1 MGQFLHIAVIM
12 MRDQATIKEVITEH
26 VHLILGANYVLS
38 IQEGAEGDV
47 FDGVRAKLRN
57 NVGGVRKKQADYLI
71 YALLEAVIDS
81 YFIILE
87 DVGEEVEDLQDEML
101 ENPSVRLLKQVR
113 DLKRSARFL
122 RRSVW
127 PLREVLSELERADSP
142 LINDANNLFFRRAYE
157 HTIQV
162 MDIAES
168 ARDVLSDM
176 LDIYLSS
183 VSNRL
188 NQVMKTLT
196 IITTIFMPLS
206 FIAGLYGMNFHFMP
220 ELGWRFGYPLILAV
234 MVVIVMIMLV
244 FFRRKEWL

>member
-1 MGQFLHIAVIM
+1 
-12 MRDQATIKEVITEH
+12 
-26 VHLILGANYVLS
+26 LGVNYVLS

-47 FDGVRAKLRN
+47 FDGVRAKLHN
-57 NVGGVRKKQADYLI
+57 NVGGIRKNQADYLV

-81 YFIILE
+81 YFVILE
-87 DVGEEVEDLQDEML
+87 DLGEKVEDLQDEML
-101 ENPSVRLLKQVR
+101 ENPSVHLLKQVR
-113 DLKRSARFL
+113 DLKRIARYL

-142 LINDANNLFFRRAYE
+142 LINDTNNLFFRRAYE

-196 IITTIFMPLS
+196 IITTIFMPLT

-220 ELGWRFGYPLILAV
+220 ELGWRLGYPLILGVMGVIAV
-234 MVVIVMIMLV
+234 VMLI